1 MSESRPP
8 AAPALEI
15 VTIGDELLLGETV
28 DHNSA
33 WLGRRLAAEGIR
45 VARRATVGDDEDA
58 IAAAVREALDRTGTV
73 LCTGGLGPTPDDL
86 TRPAVARLFG
96 RRLLLD
102 PALLEALRARFR
114 ARGLEMPEI
123 NRTQAEVPEG
133 ATIFPNPYGTAP
145 GLALQDERGR
155 LAILLPGVPR
165 ELHAIVAQ
173 HVIPFLRARWRMRSR
188 PIRHRVLRTTGI
200 PESALAERIAP
211 LLPQLAPL
219 RVAFLPDP
227 TGVDLRITSWGEL
240 DAEAADR
247 ALDTAEALLRP
258 ALGHHLYG
266 RDDEDLAD
274 AAVEVV
280 AECGP
285 EERLTDRPGA
295 SAYFHA
301 AVVAYADAAKETI
314 LGVRRA
320 TLAAHGAV
328 SEATAREMLDGVRR
342 LTGTE
347 TAIAVTGIAGP
358 GGGSPEKPVGTV
370 WIAAAAGT
378 ATDARLHR
386 FGGDRT
392 EIRERAAQA
401 ALALLYELLHTRP

>member
-173 HVIPFLRARWRMRSR
+173 HVIPFLRARWPMRSR

-247 ALDTAEALLRP
+247 ALDTAEEI
-258 ALGHHLYG
+258 G
-266 RDDEDLAD
+266 R
-274 AAVEVV
+274 
-280 AECGP
+280 
-285 EERLTDRPGA
+285 
-295 SAYFHA
+295 
-301 AVVAYADAAKETI
+301 
-314 LGVRRA
+314 
-320 TLAAHGAV
+320 AHV
-328 SEATAREMLDGVRR
+328 
-342 LTGTE
+342 
-347 TAIAVTGIAGP
+347 
-358 GGGSPEKPVGTV
+358 
-370 WIAAAAGT
+370 
-378 ATDARLHR
+378 
-386 FGGDRT
+386 
-392 EIRERAAQA
+392 
-401 ALALLYELLHTRP
+401 